1 VSQTSVTTGEEGRG
15 PVAAGTKRRYWSPAN
30 IVMAIS
36 TGLTVIILAIFTA
49 LCVQGFSTVL
59 EQAKSKALSGAE
71 VAAKESHLLIGGARA
86 LLRQLADDAA
96 TLADSGGGLDRNT
109 VASALES
116 LPEIVGFGLYD
127 ASGKAVAGM
136 GSASLPSSIS
146 DLDLFR
152 ALAAGGDWTLSRQMS
167 DAATGDPIFVVAQ
180 RVPGE
185 SFRGIASLVIS
196 GSVLKEFWEPLKLGP
211 DSTTSILAEDGWLV
225 ARYPN
230 VPASVDS
237 SAVEAFTTLKNS
249 ESGTYVSERSP
260 ADGVARVVG
269 FRRLPDLGVVAIASV
284 SLASVYGPL
293 WTSIITVLWLIVPI
307 AVALLVGSLITARIL
322 NRSERMQANLAA
334 AVEHNQVLF
343 REIHHRVKNNLQSV
357 ASLLQMQPIPPA
369 IKADMGR
376 RLTAMSAVHEHIYR
390 SNDFSRV
397 QVKGYLQTLVENIR
411 AGGDPKVEVVE
422 EIADLSVDKDVA
434 TPLGLILNEA
444 VSNAFKHAFPDG
456 RQGVIAITVADDGD
470 GRGLM
475 TIADDGVGFD
485 PDKPA
490 KGIGQRLIR
499 ALTEQLGGELNISS
513 SEGGS
518 TFMLSFPLVN

>member
-1 VSQTSVTTGEEGRG
+1 MSQTSVATGREAQGAT
-15 PVAAGTKRRYWSPAN
+15 AAAAKRRFWSPAN
-30 IVMAIS
+30 IVMALS
-36 TGLTVIILAIFTA
+36 TGLTVIILAIFAA
-49 LCVQGFSTVL
+49 LCVQGFGTVL
-59 EQAKSKALSGAE
+59 EQAKSKAQSAAE
-71 VAAKESHLLIGGARA
+71 VAAKENHLLIGAARA
-86 LLRQLADDAA
+86 VLRRLADDAA
-96 TLADSGGGLDRNT
+96 AADNGGRLDR
-109 VASALES
+109 SAVERSLET

-127 ASGKAVAGM
+127 ARGNALEGM
-136 GSASLPSSIS
+136 GSTSLPAQIS
-146 DLDLFR
+146 DMEFFNT
-152 ALAAGGDWTLSRQMS
+152 LATGSDWTLSRQMS
-167 DAATGDPIFVVAQ
+167 DAVTGDPIFLVAQ
-180 RVPGE
+180 RLPADG
-185 SFRGIASLVIS
+185 FRGIALLVIA
-196 GSVLKEFWEPLKLGP
+196 GSVMKEFWEPLKLGP
-211 DSTTSILAEDGWLV
+211 DSTTSILKEDGWLV

-237 SAVEAFTTLKNS
+237 SAAEAFTTLKTS
-249 ESGTYVSERSP
+249 ESGTYVSESSP

-269 FRRLPDLGVVAIASV
+269 FRRLPDLGVVAVASV
-284 SLASVYGPL
+284 SLDSVYGPL

-307 AVALLVGSLITARIL
+307 ALALLVGSLITARIL

-357 ASLLQMQPIPPA
+357 ASLLQMQPIPPT

-397 QVKGYLQTLVENIR
+397 QVKGYLQTLIENIR
-411 AGGDPKVEVVE
+411 AGADPKVKVVE
-422 EIADLSVDKDVA
+422 EIADLGVDKDVA

-456 RQGVIAITVADDGD
+456 REGVIAVTVAEEGN
-470 GRGLM
+470 GRGLL

-485 PDKPA
+485 PGKPA

-499 ALTEQLGGELNISS
+499 ALAEQLRGQLNITS

-518 TFMLSFPLVN
+518 TFTLSFPLAD